1 MSATGGTDL
10 GTALQNVVTA
20 IVSAIAATLVQG
32 LATFIQ
38 NNATLFATILG
49 FIALGV
55 IAIRFGRGAFSS
67 IVNWFRN
74 LL

>member
-1 MSATGGTDL
+1 MSATSGTDL

-20 IVSAIAATLVQG
+20 IVSAIAAMVQG

>member
-1 MSATGGTDL
+1 MSATGGTDI
-10 GTALQNVVTA
+10 GTALQSMVTA
-20 IVSAIAATLVQG
+20 IVSAIAALVQG

-38 NNATLFATILG
+38 NNATLFAVILG

-55 IAIRFGRGAFSS
+55 IAIRFGRGAFNS
-67 IVNWFRN
+67 IVSWFRN

>member
-1 MSATGGTDL
+1 M
-10 GTALQNVVTA
+10 VTA
-20 IVSAIAATLVQG
+20 IVSAIAGLIQG

-38 NNATLFATILG
+38 NNAALFAAILG
-49 FIALGV
+49 FVALGV

-74 LL
+74 LV

>member
-1 MSATGGTDL
+1 MSAPAGVDI
-10 GTALQNVVTA
+10 GTALQSMVTA
-20 IVSAIAATLVQG
+20 IVSAIAALVQG

-38 NNATLFATILG
+38 NNAALFATILG

-55 IAIRFGRGAFSS
+55 MAIRFGRGAFGS
-67 IVNWFRN
+67 IVSWFRN

>member
-1 MSATGGTDL
+1 MSAPTGVDI
-10 GTALQNVVTA
+10 GTALQNMVTA
-20 IVSAIAATLVQG
+20 IVSAIAALVQG

-38 NNATLFATILG
+38 NNAALFATILG

-55 IAIRFGRGAFSS
+55 MAIRFGRGAFSS
-67 IVNWFRN
+67 IVSWFRN